1 MRAEREGR
9 VTGTTRTPLVLT
21 GAAQLRLEGCARLR
35 GQRVVLLTNPTGVTA
50 DLVSLVDQPIDLLT
64 GTTAVREAIDEGTA
78 SWVEE
83 LARFQ
88 ATAMPYR
95 LSD

>member
-1 MRAEREGR
+1 VRAEREGR
-9 VTGTTRTPLVLT
+9 VAGTTRTPLVLT
-21 GAAQLRLEGCARLR
+21 GAAQLR
-35 GQRVVLLTNPTGVTA
+35 GQRVVVLTNPTGVTA
-50 DLVSLVDQPIDLLT
+50 DLVSLVDQPTDLLT
-64 GTTAVREAIDEGTA
+64 GTMAVREAIDEGSTPDDLVA
-78 SWVEE
+78 SWAEE